1 MIEQADNVTP
11 ALKAQ
16 WVSGWE
22 YIVVPFSLKFGIVNY
37 QIHLG
42 VVFLH
47 SSIIEDRK

>member
-1 MIEQADNVTP
+1 MIEQADIVTP

-16 WVSGWE
+16 CVSGWE

-47 SSIIEDRK
+47 SSIIEG